1 MNKPLWLQALSNL
14 LLGVEPHRRRHV
26 LLVLVTLQPYI
37 VNLGIIMHSVHLG
50 LLDGHIAQELTLA
63 SVITFL
69 AVFALVRSGW
79 SQRFGDPV
87 LTFPHALVSIAL
99 CMVAYIQLGE
109 NRGNVMILIAQTI
122 VLAMFR
128 LRPMQVLMLGVFT
141 ILSLGASIVVMTL
154 TNSLSGNG
162 SSVWTHFVV
171 GGSTLLTLS
180 LIGKWVSDIRIRI
193 GRQARELQ
201 EAVDTV
207 KQMATTDMLTGALN
221 RRMMTDMAETE
232 LRLIE
237 RTGAPMCVA
246 LIDIDHF
253 KHVNDHFGHHA
264 GDAVLRGVAQH
275 TQGQIRQVDKFSR
288 WGGEEFLIML
298 PTIASAEAMIAIE
311 RLRQSVETLNFPGY
325 PQLRITFSA
334 GLAQALPGESL
345 EHLIERA
352 DQALY
357 DAKHQGRNRS
367 VLASTELKPLAA
379 PQTVSGEALS

>member
-26 LLVLVTLQPYI
+26 LLVLVTLQPYT
-37 VNLGIIMHSVHLG
+37 VNLGVIMHSVHLG
-50 LLDGHIAQELTLA
+50 LLDIRVAQELTLA

-109 NRGNVMILIAQTI
+109 NRANVMILIAQTI

-141 ILSLGASIVVMTL
+141 ILSLGASIIGMTA
-154 TNSLSGNG
+154 TNSLNGNG

-275 TQGQIRQVDKFSR
+275 AQGQIRQVDKFSR

-311 RLRQSVETLNFPGY
+311 RLRQTVETLNFPGY

-357 DAKHQGRNRS
+357 DAKHQGRNRC
-367 VLASTELKPLAA
+367 VLAGAELKPLTA
-379 PQTVSGEALS
+379 PQAVSGEALS

>member
-50 LLDGHIAQELTLA
+50 LLDAHIAQELTLA

-128 LRPMQVLMLGVFT
+128 LRPMQVLILGVFT

-221 RRMMTDMAETE
+221 RRMMTDMAEAE

-367 VLASTELKPLAA
+367 VLAGAELKPLAA

>member
-1 MNKPLWLQALSNL
+1 MNKPLWLPSLSNV
-14 LLGVEPHRRRHV
+14 LLGVEPHQRRHV
-26 LLVLVTLQPYI
+26 LLILLTLQPYA
-37 VNLGIIMHSVHLG
+37 VSVGVIMHSVHLG
-50 LLDGHIAQELTLA
+50 LLDLRAAQQLTVA
-63 SVITFL
+63 SVLTFL
-69 AVFALVRSGW
+69 TFFALVRSGW

-87 LTFPHALVSIAL
+87 LTFPHALISIAL
-99 CMVAYIQLGE
+99 CMAAYIQLGE

-128 LRPMQVLMLGVFT
+128 LKPMQVLLLGVFT
-141 ILSLGASIVVMTL
+141 VLSLSASIVFMMMTGSL
-154 TNSLSGNG
+154 GNSS

-180 LIGKWVSDIRIRI
+180 LIGKWVSDIRVRI

-237 RTGAPMCVA
+237 RTGAPLCMA

-264 GDAVLRGVAQH
+264 GDAVLRGMAQH

-298 PTIASAEAMIAIE
+298 PNIASSEAMIAVE
-311 RLRQSVETLNFPGY
+311 RLRQSVAALNFPGY
-325 PQLRITFSA
+325 PELRVTFSA
-334 GLAQALPGESL
+334 GVAQALVGETL

-357 DAKHQGRNRS
+357 EAKGLGRNRS
-367 VLASTELKPLAA
+367 ILASADIKALT
-379 PQTVSGEALS
+379 PQQAVSGEALS

>member
-1 MNKPLWLQALSNL
+1 
-14 LLGVEPHRRRHV
+14 PHQRRHV
-26 LLVLVTLQPYI
+26 LLILLTLQPYA
-37 VNLGIIMHSVHLG
+37 VSVGVIMHSVHLG
-50 LLDGHIAQELTLA
+50 LLDLRAAQQLTIA

-69 AVFALVRSGW
+69 TFFALVRSGW

-87 LTFPHALVSIAL
+87 LTFPHALVSIGL
-99 CMVAYIQLGE
+99 CMMAYIQLGE

-128 LRPMQVLMLGVFT
+128 LKPMQVLLLGVFT
-141 ILSLGASIVVMTL
+141 VLSLSASIVFMMMTG
-154 TNSLSGNG
+154 SLGNG
-162 SSVWTHFVV
+162 SSSVWTHFVV

-180 LIGKWVSDIRIRI
+180 LIGKWVSDIRVRI

-237 RTGAPMCVA
+237 RTGAPLCVA

-264 GDAVLRGVAQH
+264 GDAVLRGMAQH

-298 PTIASAEAMIAIE
+298 PNIASSEAMIAVE
-311 RLRQSVETLNFPGY
+311 RLRQSVAALNFPGY
-325 PQLRITFSA
+325 PELRVTFSA
-334 GLAQALPGESL
+334 GVAQALAGETL

-357 DAKHQGRNRS
+357 EAKGLGRNLS
-367 VLASTELKPLAA
+367 ILAGADIKVLTP
-379 PQTVSGEALS
+379 PQAVSGEALS

>member
-1 MNKPLWLQALSNL
+1 MNKPLWLQPLSNL

-37 VNLGIIMHSVHLG
+37 VNLGVIMHSVHLG
-50 LLDGHIAQELTLA
+50 LLDMRMAQELTLA

-69 AVFALVRSGW
+69 VVFALVRSGW

-99 CMVAYIQLGE
+99 CMAAYVQLGE
-109 NRGNVMILIAQTI
+109 NRANVMILIAQTI

-141 ILSLGASIVVMTL
+141 IISLCASILVMTM
-154 TNSLSGNG
+154 TNSLGGNS

-180 LIGKWVSDIRIRI
+180 LIGKWVSDIRVRI

-275 TQGQIRQVDKFSR
+275 TQGQIRQVDKFAR

-311 RLRQSVETLNFPGY
+311 RLRQSVEALNFPGY

-334 GLAQALPGESL
+334 GLAQALPGETL

-367 VLASTELKPLAA
+367 LLAGTELKPLVA
-379 PQTVSGEALS
+379 PQPVSGEVLS